1 MKISTKVPAD
11 HVAVGTE
18 SHVLFE
24 GDTVTASLTHHIKIS
39 GDDSWVKFEATSRV
53 QPEESADAA
62 RKRITGFALDASLE
76 AVMETVEAIRKIQQ

>member
-53 QPEESADAA
+53 QPEESAAAA
-62 RKRITGFALDASLE
+62 RKRITDFALNASLE
-76 AVMETVEAIRKIQQ
+76 AVLETVTAVQAVSK